1 MPGDN
6 CQVSVGVGLCQPSE
20 VKQISSNKNQCSF
33 STPVHTCQV
42 VYCFTGINRYTFCGL
57 ELQRLVICDHC
68 NISWGH

>member
-33 STPVHTCQV
+33 STPVHTCQ
-42 VYCFTGINRYTFCGL
+42 
-57 ELQRLVICDHC
+57 RLVICDHC